1 MRLLQLYIILTL
13 AINTGLAN
21 TEVKH
26 PIKPYALIK
35 IKNEG
40 ITLKAC
46 LASILPA
53 IDRGVIAYND
63 CTDNS
68 ERIILDFCK
77 KHPKFIPFKYPHH
90 VVPPHSPEYKNEL
103 PEKNT
108 MASYLNAAL
117 RKLPKNQWIITVD
130 GDEIY
135 DAEKLKE
142 SFKLVKNTND
152 IIYYP
157 KINLHIQKGKLH
169 IVKCLNTANI
179 ANPKDHLLIF
189 NNNLKFV
196 MMIKNKSKGNKF
208 RAYEHLMINR
218 ISNRKNA
225 ELLMYHFPNLKKH
238 RSIEESEKIF
248 GPLELVPLEKVY
260 ENPPKTQFPYEKD
273 FINPK
278 TVQRTLTAFGLKKLF
293 KK

>member
-26 PIKPYALIK
+26 PIKPYAFIR

-90 VVPPHSPEYKNEL
+90 VVPAHSNKYKNKV
-103 PEKNT
+103 PEKNSLD
-108 MASYLNAAL
+108 SYLNAAL
-117 RKLPKNQWIITVD
+117 QKLPKNQWIIKID

-152 IIYYP
+152 VIYYP
-157 KINLHIQKGKLH
+157 RINLHTQKGKLYV
-169 IVKCLNTANI
+169 VKCVGTANLI
-179 ANPKDHLLIF
+179 NPKDHFLIF
-189 NNNLKFV
+189 NDDIKFTMKV
-196 MMIKNKSKGNKF
+196 TNTFQGNKF
-208 RAYEHLMINR
+208 RAYEHLMISK

-278 TVQRTLTAFGLKKLF
+278 TVQRTLIAFGLKKLF